1 MLLDLREIRGS
12 EAVVEKSFPP
22 SAIINRGESDWVVTA
37 PVELKLQVRK
47 DGDKYRLFGQVATTV
62 RRDCCRCLKPFD
74 VPMEM
79 DVDLRYLPQVVNMG
93 ESEYEISE
101 DDLATAFYRDDQID
115 LGDMAREQLQLAS
128 PMKPLCRED
137 CLGLCHVCGVDRNAV
152 ACGCDTAWHDPRLE
166 GLRKLLPELK
176 EKIPGKD

>member
-12 EAVVEKSFPP
+12 EAVVERSFPP
-22 SAIINRGESDWVVTA
+22 SAIVNRGESDWVVAT
-37 PVELKLQVRK
+37 PVELKLQIRK
-47 DGDKYRLFGQVATTV
+47 DGDKYRLFGQVVTTV
-62 RRDCCRCLKPFD
+62 RRECCRCLKPFD

-79 DVDLRYLPQVVNMG
+79 DVDLRYLPQVVNTG
-93 ESEYEISE
+93 ESEHEISE
-101 DDLATAFYRDDQID
+101 DDLATAFYRDYQID

-137 CLGLCHVCGVDRNAV
+137 CLGLCHVCGADRNAV

-166 GLRKLLPELK
+166 GLRKLLPEPTDK
-176 EKIPGKD
+176 ITEKD

>member
-1 MLLDLREIRGS
+1 
-12 EAVVEKSFPP
+12 
-22 SAIINRGESDWVVTA
+22 VVTT

-62 RRDCCRCLKPFD
+62 RRECCRCLKPFD

-79 DVDLRYLPQVVNMG
+79 DVDLRYLPQVVNAG
-93 ESEYEISE
+93 DSEYEISE

-137 CLGLCHVCGVDRNAV
+137 CLGLCHVCGADRNAV
-152 ACGCDTAWHDPRLE
+152 ACGCDTAWHDPRLV

-176 EKIPGKD
+176 DKIPGKD

>member
-1 MLLDLREIRGS
+1 MGASQRCSVNRDVEPFRLPVARIDIDRDQHIALDDLAR
-12 EAVVEKSFPP
+12 
-22 SAIINRGESDWVVTA
+22 
-37 PVELKLQVRK
+37 
-47 DGDKYRLFGQVATTV
+47 RLFGQVATTV

-166 GLRKLLPELK
+166 GLRKLLLEPK
-176 EKIPGKD
+176 DKITGKD

>member
-1 MLLDLREIRGS
+1 MLLDLRELRGS
-12 EAVVEKSFPP
+12 ELVVERSLSPA
-22 SAIINRGESDWVVTA
+22 AIGDRGDSDWSVIR
-37 PVELKLQVRK
+37 PVELKLRVRK
-47 DGDKYRLFGQVATTV
+47 DGDKYRLFGRVVTTV
-62 RRDCCRCLKPFD
+62 QRECCRCLKSFD
-74 VPMEM
+74 VPTAM
-79 DVDLRYLPQVVNMG
+79 DIDLRYLPQVVNSG
-93 ESEYEISE
+93 EGEYEISE

-115 LGDMAREQLQLAS
+115 LGDMAQEQLQLAS

-176 EKIPGKD
+176 DKMTGKD